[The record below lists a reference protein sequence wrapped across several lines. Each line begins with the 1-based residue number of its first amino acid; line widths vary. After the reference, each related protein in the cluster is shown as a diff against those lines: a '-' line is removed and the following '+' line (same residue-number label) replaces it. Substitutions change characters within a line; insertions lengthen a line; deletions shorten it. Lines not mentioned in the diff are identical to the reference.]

1 MKKIAYLS
9 ALVLLLAACNDTK
22 KQEKALQK
30 EILDYHDKVMG
41 DDEQAMIRKM
51 KLDTIIHIA
60 DSLKAEHTEASK
72 LQAQLVL
79 ADNKMSDW
87 MKDFSLDYKD
97 KSHDEIV
104 NYLQAQK
111 KTIKSIDSLL
121 INATNAA
128 SQYLQKPEVR

>member
-9 ALVLLLAACNDTK
+9 ALVFLFAACANTK
-22 KQEKALQK
+22 KQEKTLQK

-60 DSLKAEHTEASK
+60 DSLKAGHAEATK
-72 LQAQLVL
+72 IQAQLVL

-97 KSHDEIV
+97 KSHAEIV
-104 NYLQAQK
+104 NYLQEQK
-111 KTIKSIDSLL
+111 KAIKNVDSLL